1 MMLLSRCTTVLSAL
15 LLPISFA
22 VAQSNNDLEWIPFDQ
37 KQFDGNTTLDTNGNV
52 QLFWKT
58 GDNYSTFG
66 IASRSSGYLALGFSQ
81 TGAMTGADM
90 AVGYTDQDGKFVF
103 ENRHA
108 AGFVTPQI
116 SEDQEKN
123 MRFKEGH
130 QADNVT
136 AFVFEK
142 QNKADCLQDQADIE
156 KWQWFIYAHSQENTF
171 AQHGPGDNGKS
182 YVKLNTGK
190 TISVNVV
197 RDIPDSKT
205 FTVQQPEVTI
215 PTAETTYCYSLHKL
229 PAGKRNYLLGEEPA
243 ESSKMLHHLVLYGC
257 YNPSDELKAMV
268 GKEPNCDWQNFS
280 NPCNSFVT
288 EWAPGMSGRTF
299 EKGYGKPFGSDLYE
313 YVMFET
319 HYNNPDGIEGSKD
332 KAAYNLKWTDQKVE
346 NEIGT
351 LTLGDLQ
358 VQGWFIEPGKELAPH
373 STVCTPECTG
383 RWPSEGI
390 TAVSVFHHMHFRGRN
405 TRVQIIRDGKEIA
418 PLSALR
424 DFEYGYQFSKSLEE
438 IKLLP
443 GDKFIT
449 TCEYNTMND
458 TEPVPGGPSS
468 ADEMC
473 FAWVDYYPANDILA
487 CTQFDMGESP
497 KNPINGTSALCV
509 SSESETPDLYK
520 SAALTSQ
527 FQNFTTSGDMCSAS
541 EAPGN
546 TTPGN
551 SGNTTVLSTCP
562 STDVCFSINVPEAS
576 ASSGSGDIYFQ
587 LTAPTTYSWVALAQG
602 TAMQNA
608 NMFLMHSSADG
619 TNVTLSARN
628 TSGHIMPTHN
638 SAAEVSLL
646 EGSGIANGKMTAN
659 VRCAN
664 CNSWSTGSMSLQD
677 SSSNW
682 LYAYRQGSPI
692 NSDDTN
698 AVISQHDRNGNFQ
711 WDLSRAAGG
720 SSPNPFTASATT
732 TTNSSSS
739 SNEWD
744 RLSTQSQTRLAQAHG
759 ALAGLAFVAILPIGA
774 ILVRLASFSGLAW
787 IHGGLQIFGYAL
799 LIAAAGIGIYMA
811 NASDRLDDPHSG
823 IGLLLLV
830 VLFFMPIVGT
840 IHHKAYKKVQ
850 KRTFWSYGH
859 IFSGR
864 IAIVLGM
871 INGGLGLRLADAGR
885 ASLIAYGI
893 IAGLVGVSYIGA
905 IAFGE
910 LKRGRKST
918 QTPVSHAETKRGDRE
933 GSGRDTSEEQSLS

>member
-1 MMLLSRCTTVLSAL
+1 MLLSRFTVLLGAL
-15 LLPISFA
+15 LAPISFA
-22 VAQSNNDLEWIPFDQ
+22 FAQSNNDLNWIPFDRE
-37 KQFDGNTTLDTNGNV
+37 QFDGNATLDTNGNV

-90 AVGYTDQDGKFVF
+90 AVGYTDQNGEFVF

-108 AGFVTPQI
+108 AGFITPQM

-123 MRFKEGH
+123 MRLKEHH

-142 QNKADCLQDQADIE
+142 QNKADCLQDQADVGA
-156 KWQWFIYAHSQENTF
+156 WQWFIYEHSQENTF
-171 AQHGPGDNGKS
+171 AQHGPGENGKS
-182 YVKLNTGK
+182 YIKLNKGK
-190 TISVNVV
+190 TVSVNVV
-197 RDIPDSKT
+197 RDIPDSKS

-215 PTAETTYCYSLHKL
+215 PTAETTYCYSAHKL
-229 PAGKRNYLLGEEPA
+229 PAGKRNYLVGEQPT
-243 ESSKMLHHLVLYGC
+243 ESSKLLHHLVLYGC
-257 YNPSDELKAMV
+257 YNPTDELKDMV
-268 GKEPNCDWQNFS
+268 GKEPNCNWETFS

-319 HYNNPDGIEGSKD
+319 HYNNPTGIEGMKD
-332 KAAYNLKWTDQKVE
+332 KAAYTLKYTDQKVE

-358 VQGWFIEPGKELAPH
+358 VAGWFVDPGKELVAH

-383 RWPSEGI
+383 RWRSEGI

-405 TRVQIIRDGKEIA
+405 ARVQIIRDGKEIA
-418 PLSALR
+418 PLSTLR
-424 DFEYGYQFSKSLEE
+424 NFEYGYQFSKSLEE

-458 TEPVPGGPSS
+458 TKPVAGGPSS
-468 ADEMC
+468 AQEMC
-473 FAWVDYYPANDILA
+473 FAWVDYYPANDVLA
-487 CTQFDMGESP
+487 CTQMDMGNSP
-497 KNPINGTSALCV
+497 ENPVNGTSALCLTA
-509 SSESETPDLYK
+509 EAPDLYK
-520 SAALTSQ
+520 SAALTST
-527 FQNFTTSGDMCSAS
+527 FQNLTTSGDMCPAS
-541 EAPGN
+541 DGPGT
-546 TTPGN
+546 TTPGT
-551 SGNTTVLSTCP
+551 GDAAVLSTCP
-562 STDVCFSINVPEAS
+562 GNDVCFSINVPQQS
-576 ASSGSGDIYFQ
+576 ASSGSGDIFFQ
-587 LTAPTTYSWVALAQG
+587 LSAPTTYSWVALAQG
-602 TAMQNA
+602 TAMNNA

-638 SAAEVSLL
+638 SAADVYLM
-646 EGSGIANGKMTAN
+646 EGSGISNGKMTAN

-664 CNSWSTGSMSLQD
+664 CNSWSTGSMSLKD
-677 SSSNW
+677 STSDW
-682 LYAYRQGSPI
+682 LYAYRSGSPV

-711 WDLSRAAGG
+711 WDLSRATGG
-720 SSPNPFTASATT
+720 SSANPFTASATT

-744 RLSTQSQTRLAQAHG
+744 RMSPQSQSRFAQTHG
-759 ALAGLAFVAILPIGA
+759 ALATIAFVAIFPVGA

-787 IHGGLQIFGYAL
+787 IHGGLQIFGYL
-799 LIAAAGIGIYMA
+799 LFIVAAGIGIYIA
-811 NASDRLDDPHSG
+811 NASDRLDEPHAV
-823 IGLLLLV
+823 IGLLLFA

-840 IHHKAYKKVQ
+840 VHHRMYKKVQ
-850 KRTFWSYGH
+850 RRTFWSYGH
-859 IFSGR
+859 IFTGR
-864 IAIVLGM
+864 VGIILGM
-871 INGGLGLRLADAGR
+871 INGGLGLQLADAGR
-885 ASLIAYGI
+885 SSLVAYGV
-893 IAGLVGVSYIGA
+893 IAGLVGVAYLGTIL
-905 IAFGE
+905 FGE
-910 LKRGRKST
+910 FRRGKRSS
-918 QTPVSHAETKRGDRE
+918 QTVLNHAETKQRERE
-933 GSGRDTSEEQSLS
+933 GSGRDTSEEHSLS